1 MMHAGF
7 NAQTHD
13 HHACI
18 DAAIKDA
25 EQYCQANGLRLTP
38 IRRRV
43 LELIWQSHQPH
54 GAYQVL
60 EQLAQEGHQ
69 PSPPT
74 VYRALD
80 FLLTHGLIHKVNSQ
94 NAFVGCTRPGDVH
107 DAQLFICDGCGVTV
121 EQVDTAIHRRVLYNA
136 AAIRF
141 QVRRQTVEISG
152 LCPQCAE
159 HADV

>member
-1 MMHAGF
+1 MRHVAF
-7 NAQTHD
+7 DAKTHD
-13 HHACI
+13 HQACI
-18 DAAIKDA
+18 AAAMKDA
-25 EQYCQANGLRLTP
+25 EQYCQTKGLRLTP

-60 EQLAQEGHQ
+60 EQLTQEGHQ

-80 FLLTHGLIHKVNSQ
+80 FLLAHGLIHKVNSQ
-94 NAFVGCTRPGDVH
+94 NAYVGCTRPGEAH

-121 EQVDTAIHRRVLYNA
+121 EQTDMTIYRRVLQNA
-136 AAIRF
+136 AALKF
-141 QVRRQTVEISG
+141 QVHRQTVEISG
-152 LCPQCAE
+152 LCAQCAGN
-159 HADV
+159 ADA